1 MSDNRLTLIDCENRC
16 SCKGYNLDKFL
27 QPNILIL
34 LAQENLHGYSI
45 IQKLEEERNAFGE
58 KFDSTGVYRTL
69 QTMEKNLL
77 VESSWDMEGTGAARK
92 TYQITAEGRA
102 CLANWVETLSW
113 YRSIISELISDI
125 KETLNKTS
133 ER

>member
-1 MSDNRLTLIDCENRC
+1 MSYNRLTLIDCENRC

-77 VESSWDMEGTGAARK
+77 VESSWEVEGTGAARK

-102 CLANWVETLSW
+102 CLANWVDTLSW
-113 YRSIISELISDI
+113 YQSTISELISDI
-125 KETLNKTS
+125 KETLNKIS
-133 ER
+133 E

>member
-1 MSDNRLTLIDCENRC
+1 MSDNRLTLIDYENRC

-45 IQKLEEERNAFGE
+45 IQKLDEERNFFGE

-77 VESSWDMEGTGAARK
+77 VESSWDVEGAGAARK
-92 TYQITAEGRA
+92 TYQITAEGRS
-102 CLANWVETLSW
+102 CLANWADTLSW
-113 YRSIISELISDI
+113 YQEIINELISDI
-125 KETLNKTS
+125 NETLKKTS
-133 ER
+133 E